1 LGADGI
7 FITENRINIRAGGIS
22 MGTDGIAIRAE
33 GIAMGAEGIAMGAE
47 GIVIRKEGI
56 AMRAKGIAMGS
67 EGVALRTISRRLL
80 QLSFLPCSLP
90 GPCARIP
97 AKCPQV
103 IVFAFTWDFWFK
115 IPSTRVGAFVCE
127 GADPYDEV
135 SKGVGSALCRRLRA
149 QDP

>member
-1 LGADGI
+1 MYTTDRQRSMILI
-7 FITENRINIRAGGIS
+7 LQVLYYSSTIR
-22 MGTDGIAIRAE
+22 TT
-33 GIAMGAEGIAMGAE
+33 
-47 GIVIRKEGI
+47 VLRK
-56 AMRAKGIAMGS
+56 
-67 EGVALRTISRRLL
+67 
-80 QLSFLPCSLP
+80 SFVVLPCSLP